1 MEPSLL
7 FLSFAECLLD
17 GAKDY
22 IMQVVIA
29 GGSGFIGRKLIEA
42 LLRAKHNVTLLS
54 RDPARIQKSF
64 PFINVEFWDTKSIG
78 SLAGIINGKDAVIN
92 LAGESIASKR
102 WSSKQK
108 QKILSSRIESTRAIV
123 QAIEQA
129 QHRPSVLLNASAVGY
144 YGHVPEDEV
153 TETYPNGAGFLA
165 GVCGQWEK
173 EAQKI
178 QKHNVRVVLLR
189 TGIILDKNEGAL
201 RKFLLPFKMFVGGP
215 LGNGRQW
222 FPWIHVQDEIDAILF
237 AMEHEQIEG
246 PVNLSAPESIRMREF
261 CSALGSVI
269 GRPSWLRVPGF
280 ALRLML
286 GEMAGLILYSQRIIP
301 QKLLNSGFKFRYPN
315 LEKALQ
321 DILR

>member
-1 MEPSLL
+1 
-7 FLSFAECLLD
+7 
-17 GAKDY
+17 
-22 IMQVVIA
+22 MQVVIA
-29 GGSGFIGRKLIEA
+29 GGGFIGRKLIEA

-54 RDPARIQKSF
+54 RNPARIQKSF
-64 PFINVEFWDTKSIG
+64 PFINVEFWDTKSTG
-78 SLAGIINGKDAVIN
+78 SLAGILKGTDAVIN

-108 QKILSSRIESTRAIV
+108 QKILLSRIESTRVIV
-123 QAIEQA
+123 QAIEQTKN
-129 QHRPSVLLNASAVGY
+129 RPSVLLNASAAGY
-144 YGHVPEDEV
+144 YGNVSEDEV
-153 TETYPNGAGFLA
+153 TETYPNGTGFLA
-165 GVCGQWEK
+165 GVCDQWEK

-178 QKHNVRVVLLR
+178 QKQNVRVVLLR

-201 RKFLLPFKMFVGGP
+201 QKFLLPFKMFIGGP
-215 LGNGRQW
+215 LGSGRQW

-237 AMEHEQIEG
+237 AMEHDQIEG

-261 CSALGSVI
+261 CSTLGSVL

-280 ALRLML
+280 VLRLVL
-286 GEMAGLILYSQRIIP
+286 GEIAGLILYSQRIIP

-315 LEKALQ
+315 VEKALK